1 MTFNI
6 LDRLLHGYFAAFILL
21 GWIIPNHIGGARFLA
36 CMVWAGLIITT
47 LMRRQHSQRVQ
58 HRFRKVVAT
67 GFGATLPLV
76 VAAMLWSETLSLFDD
91 WRNGDY
97 RVPRAEL
104 LYAAFTL
111 PEAKQCGDKSC
122 WLPADDLRLHC
133 STSNYDACNRAYAF
147 AGQTAQVWHYDGR
160 VYELRVGD
168 RVIYSHPPKASYCVA
183 LSRRTTAYCLRQR
196 ALSET
201 FGGWLYSYLMG
212 IPLREGGFFV
222 ALLPAR
228 GKKSRHPAKIPL
240 HSPVRFIH
248 QENFTMNPV
257 VLAVCLMLILSLA
270 RVHVVFSLI
279 ISAFIGG
286 MVADIPAETILAAF
300 PDAGV
305 TEPDS
310 LLKLKYLVKVFE
322 EGIAA
327 GTTTALSYAVLGAFA
342 VAISYSGLS
351 QAMANLIIGRAK
363 HGKGSG
369 IKWLLI
375 IALLAMSIM
384 SQNLVPIHIAFIPLV
399 VPPLLLVMNRLK
411 LDRRLLACTVTFGL
425 VCTYMFV
432 PYGFGD
438 IFLNKILLGNIS
450 KFGMDVSGVNIYQAM
465 AIPALGMVAGLAIAI
480 FYSYRKPRDYQDLPV
495 EGAAEQVPIKPLHI
509 CVALVAVIAAFLAQK
524 YTGSLILAGL
534 IGFAIFMVTHVI
546 HWQQADTVFN
556 SGIRMM
562 SMIAFIMI
570 AANGFAEVMNA
581 SGGVEPLVKDSVAFF
596 GESRALVSLAMLVV
610 GLLVTMGIGS
620 SFSTLPIIAAIYVPI
635 CVHMGFS
642 PLATVALIGTAGAL
656 GDAGSPASDS
666 TLGPTMGFNADGQH
680 NHIKDTV
687 IPTFIHYNIP
697 LLLAGWIAALVL

>member
-1 MTFNI
+1 
-6 LDRLLHGYFAAFILL
+6 
-21 GWIIPNHIGGARFLA
+21 
-36 CMVWAGLIITT
+36 
-47 LMRRQHSQRVQ
+47 
-58 HRFRKVVAT
+58 
-67 GFGATLPLV
+67 
-76 VAAMLWSETLSLFDD
+76 
-91 WRNGDY
+91 
-97 RVPRAEL
+97 
-104 LYAAFTL
+104 
-111 PEAKQCGDKSC
+111 
-122 WLPADDLRLHC
+122 
-133 STSNYDACNRAYAF
+133 
-147 AGQTAQVWHYDGR
+147 
-160 VYELRVGD
+160 
-168 RVIYSHPPKASYCVA
+168 
-183 LSRRTTAYCLRQR
+183 
-196 ALSET
+196 
-201 FGGWLYSYLMG
+201 MG

-305 TEPDS
+305 TAPDS

-562 SMIAFIMI
+562 IM
-570 AANGFAEVMNA
+570 
-581 SGGVEPLVKDSVAFF
+581 
-596 GESRALVSLAMLVV
+596 SLAMLVV